1 MSCVVPLPLC
11 VWVSVV
17 ICLRKRKQYFIFCIL
32 CVSNIRSRF
41 PILRYTLLYIERRIY
56 KLHGWR
62 TSEDMQNEETYIM
75 RNERKYINKLSR
87 WSSSWSEMPKN
98 VSSDYYIRS
107 IHFAFSLSHC
117 SSSSSS
123 REFSIWF
130 WAIEILFLIFAS
142 VQFTMWIAWMAEG
155 RRKKRCRN
163 IENDWECV
171 WVCAFR
177 LCVGWGFIWITI
189 KQLIFLLRSLL
200 RQRRAYQSLI
210 LLLLLLLSLC
220 SRSDRYVLF
229 HTLSVLVFGVIVFC
243 RRTNYYAQSVRSK
256 WILRFR
262 RCVVRVSDANKIWSV
277 NSNINPKDTMEHSE
291 TQIEIEKRRN
301 AVAQLV

>member
-1 MSCVVPLPLC
+1 
-11 VWVSVV
+11 
-17 ICLRKRKQYFIFCIL
+17 
-32 CVSNIRSRF
+32 
-41 PILRYTLLYIERRIY
+41 
-56 KLHGWR
+56 
-62 TSEDMQNEETYIM
+62 MQNEETYIM

-123 REFSIWF
+123 CEFSIWF

-142 VQFTMWIAWMAEG
+142 VQFTMWIAWMAES
-155 RRKKRCRN
+155 RRKN
-163 IENDWECV
+163 AAETLETIENV
-171 WVCAFR
+171 FVCSFR

-200 RQRRAYQSLI
+200 RQRRAYQSSI

-220 SRSDRYVLF
+220 SRTDRYVLF
-229 HTLSVLVFGVIVFC
+229 HTLSVLVFGVIGFC

-277 NSNINPKDTMEHSE
+277 NSNINPKEQWNTVKRKLKSKKDGIQWLSWYRNRGNG
-291 TQIEIEKRRN
+291 EK
-301 AVAQLV
+301 VIYHGKD